1 LVLGALPGSLR
12 ARAAIIALLAIVL
25 LTMGL
30 AAAYETASGGGHTGW
45 HYYATF
51 FDRGKAKYSDI
62 ECVAVGRMWV
72 TVTEV
77 RIIYSGVGAPECWE
91 DTRGA
96 VAQLLYHDGREST
109 FSESGASS
117 SYQSD
122 VSPLYTGDFSA
133 MTKGAGAW
141 CDPQYYTCEIVG
153 TEEVAGRSTV
163 HIHVKELVSGGDSG
177 EAGSLDF
184 WIDSE
189 TGRPLRATSGNGS
202 TIDSGFQVIDLDGS
216 SQLPAGVFSDQP
228 FVP

>member
-1 LVLGALPGSLR
+1 MLV
-12 ARAAIIALLAIVL
+12 IVL

-30 AAAYETASGGGHTGW
+30 AVAYETAFGGGATGW
-45 HYYATF
+45 HYYAAF
-51 FDRGKAKYSDI
+51 FDREKAKYSNT

-72 TVTEV
+72 TATEV
-77 RIIYSGVGAPECWE
+77 RIIYSGVGAPECGE
-91 DTRGA
+91 ATGGA
-96 VAQLLYHDGREST
+96 AVQTLYHDGREST

-117 SYQSD
+117 SNRID

-133 MTKGAGAW
+133 MAKGAGAW
-141 CDPQYYTCEIVG
+141 CDPQYYTCEFVG
-153 TEEVAGRSTV
+153 TEEVAARSTV
-163 HIHVKELVSGGDSG
+163 HIHVKHLVSQGAPA

-202 TIDSGFQVIDLDGS
+202 TIDSDFQAIDFDGS

-228 FVP
+228 FAP

>member
-1 LVLGALPGSLR
+1 MVLGALPGSLR

-25 LTMGL
+25 LTMGV
-30 AAAYETASGGGHTGW
+30 AAAYETASGDGDTGW

-51 FDRGKAKYSDI
+51 FVRGKAKYSDT
-62 ECVAVGRMWV
+62 EYVAVGRMWV
-72 TVTEV
+72 TATEV
-77 RIIYSGVGAPECWE
+77 RIIHSGVGAPECWE
-91 DTRGA
+91 DTQGA
-96 VAQLLYHDGREST
+96 VAQLLYKDGRDST

-117 SYQSD
+117 SYPSD

-141 CDPQYYTCEIVG
+141 CDPQYYTCELVG
-153 TEEVAGRSTV
+153 TEEV
-163 HIHVKELVSGGDSG
+163 HIHVKELVSQGDSG

-202 TIDSGFQVIDLDGS
+202 TIDSGFQVIDFDGS

-228 FVP
+228 FAP